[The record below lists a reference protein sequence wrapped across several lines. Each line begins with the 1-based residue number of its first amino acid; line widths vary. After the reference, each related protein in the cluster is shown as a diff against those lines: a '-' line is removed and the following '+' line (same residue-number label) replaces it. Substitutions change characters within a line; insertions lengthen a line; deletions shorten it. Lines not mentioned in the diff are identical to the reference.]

1 MSRQKK
7 SPKKI
12 TKPAQIMTQPKVSE
26 GIRVQ
31 PLKDGGCREKIGVVV
46 EVMEHIGEIS
56 QGYDA

>member
-1 MSRQKK
+1 
-7 SPKKI
+7 
-12 TKPAQIMTQPKVSE
+12 MTQPKVSE

-56 QGYDA
+56 QGYDD